1 MTILTYQII
10 AGMLALLLGLK
21 LPDIDLAPLLF
32 RHRSAF
38 THGPLW
44 ALIVPLIPLPWW
56 GAYVPLALLIGITFH
71 LLADARPKSWH
82 GMALINTAPFKYTF
96 KPWMSFLYI
105 LGSCLFTGLT
115 AWRLW

>member
-1 MTILTYQII
+1 MTIQLI
-10 AGMLALLLGLK
+10 AAALAFLLGLK

-44 ALIVPLIPLPWW
+44 AMLIPLIPLPWW
-56 GAYVPLALLIGITFH
+56 GVYVPLALLAGIAIHLAQDTF
-71 LLADARPKSWH
+71 PKGWH
-82 GMALINTAPFKYTF
+82 GMANINTAPFTYTF

-105 LGSCLFTGLT
+105 AGSCVYTALV
-115 AWRLW
+115 AWRLF